1 MTNWI
6 TAVVLWTVMSAAVAF
21 TSSVATTRRRAN
33 VHASSFRSS
42 SSINNNRACFMVPV
56 YDKTTAQWSP
66 TTDDDLPSAGY
77 DILGTLLR
85 QGPNPALQRIFKPT
99 EYEQAVLK
107 FMAGDKCDRN
117 TAQGNMDAYLR
128 NPSDWAYSRMRG
140 YEIDYA
146 TINSKDIVL
155 VSAWSAFVLAAL
167 ARGAYSLSAHENFW
181 AFLKASI
188 SA

>member
-1 MTNWI
+1 MTNLI
-6 TAVVLWTVMSAAVAF
+6 TAVVLLTVMSTTLAF
-21 TSSVATTRRRAN
+21 APSVAKTRRAN
-33 VHASSFRSS
+33 VDACVGS
-42 SSINNNRACFMVPV
+42 RAFMVPV
-56 YDKTTAQWSP
+56 YDKTTTQWSP

-128 NPSDWAYSRMRG
+128 NPSDWAYNRMKG
-140 YEIDYA
+140 YDIDYG

-155 VSAWSAFVLAAL
+155 VSAWSAFVLAVL

-181 AFLKASI
+181 AFLKAST
-188 SA
+188 SAN